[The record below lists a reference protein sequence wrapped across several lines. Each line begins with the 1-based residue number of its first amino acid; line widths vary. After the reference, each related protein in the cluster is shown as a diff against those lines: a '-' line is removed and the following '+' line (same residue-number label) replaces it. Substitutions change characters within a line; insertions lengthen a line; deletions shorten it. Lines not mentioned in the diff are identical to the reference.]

1 VSQYLPNE
9 VIDEQQRAQTPVR
22 AARRFDPR
30 LWLFLS
36 MGLAGI
42 LTVALIVTADESYAG
57 IDGMRAIRAFVAE
70 QDGTGTDVGRIP
82 VLGGIA
88 AAIHDVAPMFFAP
101 VPAPANAR
109 VEPTVPTESSSRPA
123 SSPSPSVRPTAPVV
137 PAAQLPGATTTPSAP
152 TAVPS
157 PTASVAPAP
166 SNSSAPE
173 SAPSATPAPTATQ
186 APAAPPS
193 PTPTPSATP
202 APTLAIS
209 TDRGAMAV
217 VDLTDLVP
225 GDSADRTITVQ
236 NGGSLTFRYTVSAS
250 QTASTRLWTDTKDG
264 LQLTVRTS
272 GGTVLY
278 AGPLS
283 GLGFL
288 AGPATLGPGT
298 SETLRYTFDFP
309 ASASNAFQGLIQ
321 DLALVFDAVEY
332 P

>member
-1 VSQYLPNE
+1 VSEYLPNQLG
-9 VIDEQQRAQTPVR
+9 DDQPAQTPVS
-22 AARRFDPR
+22 AKRRVDLW
-30 LWLFLS
+30 LWLFLG

-70 QDGTGTDVGRIP
+70 HDGTGSDVGHIP
-82 VLGGIA
+82 FLGGIA

-101 VPAPANAR
+101 VPAPLDTAGQASGTASPQPANSPPSPAR
-109 VEPTVPTESSSRPA
+109 PTFSGVPAVQQPA
-123 SSPSPSVRPTAPVV
+123 SATPSPTPT
-137 PAAQLPGATTTPSAP
+137 
-152 TAVPS
+152 TAPS
-157 PTASVAPAP
+157 PTASPAP
-166 SNSSAPE
+166 TNSSAPV
-173 SAPSATPAPTATQ
+173 SVPTATPGPAATPAP
-186 APAAPPS
+186 PAA
-193 PTPTPSATP
+193 PTPTPSPTP

-209 TDRGAMAV
+209 TDRGATAV
-217 VDLTDLVP
+217 VNLTDLVP
-225 GDSADRTITVQ
+225 GDSVDRTITVQ
-236 NGGSLTFRYTVSAS
+236 NSGSLAFRYTVSAS
-250 QTASTRLWTDTKDG
+250 QTASTPLWTDTTDG

-288 AGPATLGPGT
+288 AGPATLAPGA
-298 SETLRYTFDFP
+298 SETLRYTVDFP